1 MSDTTVSDTPR
12 GAGVDLV
19 IFDLDGV
26 LVDVQHA
33 ENAAL
38 VHLAELM
45 GLRLTVAEST
55 ALFSGRKLQECIDL
69 IEDRSHTSPPD
80 GAVRI
85 VREACDR
92 LIGPSLEPIAGVR
105 DALARI
111 DVTKCVASNSPPDI
125 IRNRLG
131 AADIHGQFGD
141 RVYSAYDI
149 DAWKP
154 DPKLFL
160 WAAGDLGAAP
170 ERTVVVEDSAVG
182 VAAAR
187 AAGMRVLQFCDK
199 SGESGGTGGTYD
211 AEGLTFSSMHALPEL
226 IGRTR

>member
-1 MSDTTVSDTPR
+1 MSDTPYE
-12 GAGVDLV
+12 GGVELV

-38 VHLAELM
+38 AHLAGLM
-45 GLRLTVAEST
+45 GLRLTAAEST

-69 IEDRSHTSPPD
+69 IEDRSHTGPPED
-80 GAVRI
+80 AVRI
-85 VREACDR
+85 VRETCER

-105 DALARI
+105 EALAGI
-111 DVTKCVASNSPPDI
+111 DAIKCVASNSPPDI
-125 IRNRLG
+125 IRHRLG
-131 AADIHGQFGD
+131 AAGIHGQFGA

-154 DPKLFL
+154 DPTLFL
-160 WAAGDLGAAP
+160 WAADDLGAAP

-182 VAAAR
+182 VAAALS
-187 AAGMRVLQFCDK
+187 AGMRVLHFCAEN
-199 SGESGGTGGTYD
+199 SGPHDT
-211 AEGLTFSSMHALPEL
+211 AVPTFSSMHMLPEL
-226 IGRTR
+226 IGRTG